1 MKYSFLRKQAANILT
16 FINMILGLVA
26 ILLSIQDNYR
36 LSCIFITV
44 AGLTDYL
51 DGWVARKLNTTSA
64 IGKFLDSNSDLISFG
79 LAPGLLIYLSVLQQ
93 FGIIGIAVSF
103 IYIICGAFRLAR
115 FNAVEFTG
123 YYTGV
128 PITISGTV
136 LALSIF
142 AIPYVHAIVFIGITL
157 ILAYLMISTH
167 SIKKI

>member
-1 MKYSFLRKQAANILT
+1 MIYSFLRKQAANMLT

-26 ILLSIQDNYR
+26 ILLSIRDNYR
-36 LSCIFITV
+36 LSCIFITI
-44 AGLTDYL
+44 AALTDYL

-79 LAPGLLIYLSVLQQ
+79 LAPGLLMYLSVLQQ
-93 FGIIGIAVSF
+93 FGIIGIIVSF
-103 IYIICGAFRLAR
+103 IYITCGAFRLAR

-123 YYTGV
+123 NYTGV
-128 PITISGTV
+128 PITISGAV
-136 LALSIF
+136 MALSIF

-157 ILAYLMISTH
+157 ILAYLMVSTH